1 MLESLRKI
9 VQEVNDARDLEQ
21 VLDIVLR
28 RVQETLS
35 VDVCSVYLSDHETRQ
50 NILMATVGLNPEA
63 VGTVRLSF
71 DEGIV
76 GRVATRAEP
85 VNLDDAPGHPDY
97 KYVPGSGEDAF
108 HAFVG
113 VPIIH
118 QRDVMGVLVVQQR
131 AQRRFD
137 DDDVSFLVTLAAQI
151 AGAIGHAAASGQ
163 LPNHAETGRATT
175 GRWFDGQSGAPGVGV
190 GRAVELVSAADLR
203 SVPDRGIEDPETE
216 VGRFL
221 QALTA
226 VREDIQ
232 HLRLSV
238 GEKIVEAQ
246 ALFDAYLMLLSGEG
260 IENDTIA
267 QIRQGNWAPGAL
279 RTVIDEHARVFAA
292 MDDPYLRERGE
303 DIRDLGAR
311 ILLRLRSPGDDK
323 LRDYPDQTVLVGNEI
338 TASQLIEVPPER
350 LVAVVS
356 GRGSGTSHVAIL
368 ARALGVPAVMGLS
381 DVPAGRLDGED
392 VIVDGYRGRIYVRP
406 QSALRREYQRLA
418 REEQD
423 LVSDLQGLRDKPSVT
438 SDGVH
443 LPLFVN
449 TSLLSEIEPAIRS
462 GAEGVGLYRT
472 EIPFLVRDRFPAE
485 EEQLKSYRHILE
497 VFHPRPVTLR
507 TLDIGGDKPL
517 PYFSWEEDN
526 PFLGWRGIR
535 VTLDHPEIFR
545 VQLRAMLRAD
555 IGLGNMRVMFPMI
568 STVEELE
575 EAVQFIEETVAELRE
590 EGYAALRPLIGAM
603 VEVPAALYLIEELSE
618 LIDFFSVGTNDL
630 TQYLLAVD
638 RSNPR
643 VAKMFK
649 SLHPVVVRA
658 LAKLIDAVHRA
669 GKPIAVCGEMAGD
682 PAGALLLLGLGIDG
696 LSMNVASLPRIKWL
710 VRSFSRDEA
719 QQLAREALRTSDA
732 KEILLQFNAAIELRG
747 LGGLI
752 RAGR

>member
-1 MLESLRKI
+1 MLEVLRKI
-9 VQEVNDARDLEQ
+9 VQEVNDARDLGQ
-21 VLDIVLR
+21 VLDIILR

-35 VDVCSVYLSDHETRQ
+35 VDVCSVYLSNHQTRQ
-50 NILMATVGLNPEA
+50 NMLMATVGLNPEA
-63 VGTVRLSF
+63 VGKVRLSF

-76 GRVATRAEP
+76 GRVTMRAEP
-85 VNLDDAPGHPDY
+85 INLDDAPQHPNY
-97 KYVPGSGEDAF
+97 KYIPESGEDPY

-131 AQRRFD
+131 ARRRFD
-137 DDDVSFLVTLAAQI
+137 DNDVSFLVTLAAHI

-163 LPNHAETGRATT
+163 LPSHSDTERRG
-175 GRWFDGQSGAPGVGV
+175 GGWCEGQSGAPGVGV
-190 GRAVELVSAADLR
+190 GWAVEIVSAADLR
-203 SVPDRGIEDPETE
+203 SVPDRTTDSPEAE
-216 VGRFL
+216 VGQFL
-221 QALTA
+221 RALSA
-226 VREDIQ
+226 VREEIKR
-232 HLRLSV
+232 LRVGL
-238 GEKIVEAQ
+238 GEKATEAQ

-260 IENDTIA
+260 IEDDTVA
-267 QIRQGNWAPGAL
+267 RIRAGSWAPGAL
-279 RTVIDEHARVFAA
+279 RAVIDEHARVFAA
-292 MDDPYLRERGE
+292 MDDPYLRERAE

-311 ILLRLRSPGDDK
+311 ILLRLRSPISEK
-323 LRDYPDQTVLVGNEI
+323 ARDYPAQTVLIGGEI
-338 TASQLIEVPPER
+338 TAAQLIEVPHEK

-356 GRGSGTSHVAIL
+356 GRGSTASHIAIL
-368 ARALGVPAVMGLS
+368 ARALGVPAVMGTADL
-381 DVPAGRLDGED
+381 PTGRLHGEEI
-392 VIVDGYRGRIYVRP
+392 IVDGYLGRVYVRP
-406 QSALRREYQRLA
+406 QATLRREYVRLA
-418 REEQD
+418 REEQE
-423 LVSDLQGLRDKPSVT
+423 LVSDLQGLRDQPSVT

-449 TSLLSEIEPAIRS
+449 TSLLSEIEPALRS
-462 GAEGVGLYRT
+462 GTGGVGLYRT

-517 PYFSWEEDN
+517 PYFSWEEEN

-575 EAVQFIEETVAELRE
+575 EAVHLIDETIAELRV
-590 EGYAALRPLIGAM
+590 GGLDATRPPIGAM
-603 VEVPAALYLIEELSE
+603 IEVPSTLYMIEELAR
-618 LIDFFSVGTNDL
+618 LVDFFSVGTNDL

-638 RSNPR
+638 RNNPR

-649 SLHPVVVRA
+649 SLHPAVLRA
-658 LAKLIDAVHRA
+658 LAQLIDAAHRA
-669 GKPIAVCGEMAGD
+669 GKPISVCGEIAGD

-710 VRSFSRDEA
+710 VRSFSRAEA
-719 QQLAREALRTSDA
+719 EQLAQRALRMGDVG
-732 KEILLQFNAAIELRG
+732 EVHLQLNTAIEMRG